1 MYLKQLKITD
11 YKSFFETTEFNF
23 EPGFNVLLGA
33 NSSGKT
39 SVLEAICFHELANK
53 PHRSILN
60 APAVDTMIAGVS
72 GTELRFVSA
81 IDELLKHLAP
91 GQDLF
96 IGVGNQIGHSYSQD
110 HEILKQRLATEAL
123 NFDMKFD
130 QSVGRWARLSFE
142 NWPSMW
148 RQHSGNTTFPGLQ
161 IMAKDGEV
169 GQVSNFGPGSTDIDQ
184 LFNRLIPKIY
194 RFSSERSVH
203 PVSGHHANSE
213 LFPNSQNLAYCIN
226 HLQSDNPDLS
236 KELNRLLNRVF
247 PIIHWVG
254 APGNANSQF
263 ELKVHTSPSHLK
275 RNDLGVP
282 INNVGTGVGN
292 ALAMLYV
299 ALTAQMQR
307 FILLEEPN
315 SFLHPR
321 ALRELLA
328 ILAEIGS
335 KHQFFITT
343 HSSDVLRTIK
353 ASTVTLLEYDG
364 QQTTIKQT
372 TGHKLHELQAGLIG
386 LGISLTDLHGC
397 DKVLWVEGET
407 EEAIFPLLLK
417 HFFPALAQG
426 IAVLP
431 LHATGDFESRKYEPK
446 KVAAIYEK
454 LSKGNFLAPPMVAI
468 ALDQERR
475 KKSEI
480 VQIQKDCQGV
490 VYFLP
495 RTMLE
500 DYLLDPEAIAAVLA
514 IEAKAEITAGQ
525 VRQALDEART
535 SGKCLLHSRNTG
547 DQELHA
553 ADVLNFVFDVLVT
566 VEYRK
571 TAHGPQI
578 AEWLIKN
585 KPSEFQDLKAWFE
598 LFLSKTA
605 SAM

>member
-1 MYLKQLKITD
+1 MYLKQLKITN

-39 SVLEAICFHELANK
+39 SVLEAICFHELANT

-60 APAVDTMIAGVS
+60 ATAIDTLTGGAS
-72 GTELRFVSA
+72 ESELRFVSA
-81 IDELLKHLAP
+81 IDELFKQVAP

-96 IGVGNQIGHSYSQD
+96 IGMGNQAGHFYSQD
-110 HEILKQRLATEAL
+110 HELLKLRLSAEAL
-123 NFDMKFD
+123 HFDIKVD
-130 QSVGRWARLSFE
+130 PSVGRFTRLSFE

-148 RQHSGNTTFPGLQ
+148 RQQGSSTPFSGLQ
-161 IMAKDGEV
+161 IIGKDREV
-169 GQVSNFGPGSTDIDQ
+169 GQVSNFGAGSTDIDQ
-184 LFNRLIPKIY
+184 LCNRLIPKIY
-194 RFSSERSVH
+194 KFSSERSVQ
-203 PVSGHHANSE
+203 SIYGHHANSE
-213 LFPNSQNLAYCIN
+213 LMPNSQNLAYCIN
-226 HLQSDNPDLS
+226 YLQSDNPDQA
-236 KELNRLLNRVF
+236 KELNGLLNRVF
-247 PIIHWVG
+247 PTVHWVG
-254 APGNANSQF
+254 APGNGSNQF
-263 ELKVHTSPSHLK
+263 ELKVHTNPSHLK
-275 RNDLGVP
+275 RNDLAVP
-282 INNVGTGVGN
+282 INRVGTGVGN

-299 ALTAQMQR
+299 ALTAQTQR

-328 ILAEIGS
+328 ILAEIGG

-372 TGHKLHELQAGLIG
+372 TGDKLHELQAGLVD

-407 EEAIFPLLLK
+407 EEAIFPSLLR
-417 HFFPALAQG
+417 HFFPEMAQG

-431 LHATGDFESRKYEPK
+431 LYATGDFESKKYEPK

-454 LSKGNFLAPPMVAI
+454 LSKGSFLAPPMVAI
-468 ALDQERR
+468 ALDRERR
-475 KKSEI
+475 KQSEI
-480 VQIQKDCQGV
+480 DQVENDCAGV

-495 RTMLE
+495 KTMLE
-500 DYLLDPEAIAAVLA
+500 DYLLNPEAIAAVLTA
-514 IEAKAEITAGQ
+514 EVKTEITADQ
-525 VRQALDEART
+525 VQRALDEART
-535 SGKCLLHSRNTG
+535 SGKCLLHPLNTG
-547 DQELHA
+547 NQELHA
-553 ADVLNFVFDVLVT
+553 ANALKFIFDALAK
-566 VEYRK
+566 VEYHK
-571 TAHGPQI
+571 TAHGPKI

-585 KPSEFQDLKAWFE
+585 NPSEFQGLRNWFE
-598 LFLSKTA
+598 AFLSKTA
-605 SAM
+605 